1 MGNVGASSTGRVI
14 GMAEDAKGIG
24 GVESE
29 GGGCNGMGGVE
40 SEGGGAI
47 GIIGAAGNELVDEN

>member
-1 MGNVGASSTGRVI
+1 
-14 GMAEDAKGIG
+14 MAEDAKGIG

-47 GIIGAAGNELVDEN
+47 GIIGSAGNELGDEN